1 MVEEAAKR
9 KAAAKATLKVLSNQD
24 KKSKRERERRVS
36 QRVQEQAQAEKWQQQ
51 HSSNDS
57 SGQARGKRMQRSSH
71 SSSRARGKRMLV
83 TIGSPRSQKLQ
94 VKNSKGLWCRK
105 AQTNQQ
111 PTRSHSTKPRGMQYT
126 VRGVFIARGHAR

>member
-9 KAAAKATLKVLSNQD
+9 RAAAKATLKVLSKQD
-24 KKSKRERERRVS
+24 KKSKREREKS
-36 QRVQEQAQAEKWQQQ
+36 EQRVQEQAQAEKWQQQ

-111 PTRSHSTKPRGMQYT
+111 PTRSHSTKPRGMQCT

>member
-9 KAAAKATLKVLSNQD
+9 RAAAKATLKVLSKQE

-57 SGQARGKRMQRSSH
+57 SGQ
-71 SSSRARGKRMLV
+71 ARGKRMLV

-111 PTRSHSTKPRGMQYT
+111 PTRSHSTKPRGMQHT
-126 VRGVFIARGHAR
+126 VRGVFIVRGHAR

>member
-9 KAAAKATLKVLSNQD
+9 RAAAKATLKVLSKQD
-24 KKSKRERERRVS
+24 KNSKRERERRVS

-51 HSSNDS
+51 HSSS
-57 SGQARGKRMQRSSH
+57 RSS
-71 SSSRARGKRMLV
+71 SQARGKRMLV